1 MEKYEKISRDL
12 IKNMGDLNNVG
23 SVARCYT
30 RLRLRIK
37 DDSKVELDK
46 INKIDGVVKAFSSDG
61 KLQVVMPEYLDK
73 VFEYINAEFTGGES
87 VDTKAHVNKTEKLDQ
102 KRETFSFKRLLNSI
116 LDAISNSLTPVIG
129 GLAMAGL
136 FLALLNLLTVSH
148 VVTQGSQTYRLLYLM
163 GNSLFYFLPFLV
175 AYGASRYFK
184 TNTILS
190 LMLAGIMMQPDFLK
204 MVNSGDAIHLFG
216 LPVVA
221 VDYSTSLIPILI
233 AHFRIKLATVSKFFG
248 Q

>member
-73 VFEYINAEFTGGES
+73 V
-87 VDTKAHVNKTEKLDQ
+87 
-102 KRETFSFKRLLNSI
+102 
-116 LDAISNSLTPVIG
+116 
-129 GLAMAGL
+129 
-136 FLALLNLLTVSH
+136 
-148 VVTQGSQTYRLLYLM
+148 
-163 GNSLFYFLPFLV
+163 
-175 AYGASRYFK
+175 
-184 TNTILS
+184 
-190 LMLAGIMMQPDFLK
+190 
-204 MVNSGDAIHLFG
+204 
-216 LPVVA
+216 
-221 VDYSTSLIPILI
+221 
-233 AHFRIKLATVSKFFG
+233 
-248 Q
+248 